1 MHGPC
6 CNTFTLYTSGTNRT
20 MPPSLSSLTVSSR
33 MRGRLVVSVS
43 QTVFSR
49 AVSAVGTER
58 GGMDKHHGRSLQK
71 EARAAL
77 ATERRFPATSSSTGC
92 ALIRDHDCVHCSS
105 VRLRQTTVSSLVI
118 PHRQL
123 YYNLKALPYETHYSL
138 FVNVRLCTYMSCHVI
153 KVREGYALL
162 KVTRDTNF

>member
-1 MHGPC
+1 MGPAA
-6 CNTFTLYTSGTNRT
+6 TPLHYTHQPQTEQCHPLCLVLQYPRACAGGWS
-20 MPPSLSSLTVSSR
+20 SLS
-33 MRGRLVVSVS
+33 
-43 QTVFSR
+43 QPVFSR

-58 GGMDKHHGRSLQK
+58 GGMYKHHGRSLQK
-71 EARAAL
+71 ETRAAL

-92 ALIRDHDCVHCSS
+92 ALIRDHDCAHCSS

-138 FVNVRLCTYMSCHVI
+138 FVNVRLCTYMSCHVV